1 MQRLNKVRL
10 SGRAGEI
17 VFSHEHYGRYY
28 YKFMLTVIRR
38 SGAVDMF
45 PIVIEDSVVRDNDY
59 NGKEVLVTGAI
70 RSMDTSKN
78 PNKHHN
84 VNYIAADKVEVLEE
98 QVPEGDINEVE
109 FIARSCTI
117 EPYAKLTPVTHR
129 KVLNLF
135 VAIPRD
141 FSERADFIRC
151 TLWGKGADLAV
162 EVKRNDY
169 IKVTGRLMSRDV
181 YVNVEETESVYE
193 ISVKEM
199 EILEDE
205 KQ

>member
-1 MQRLNKVRL
+1 MKRLNKVRL
-10 SGRAGEI
+10 SGRAGRI

-28 YKFMLTVIRR
+28 YKFMLTVIRK

-59 NGKEVLVTGAI
+59 NGKEVMVTGAI

-84 VNYIAADKVEVLEE
+84 TNYIAADEVKVLDEQAPEV
-98 QVPEGDINEVE
+98 DINEVE
-109 FIARSCTI
+109 FIARSCTR
-117 EPYAKLTPVTHR
+117 EPHAKLTPVTHR

-151 TLWGKGADLAV
+151 NLWGKGADLAV
-162 EVKRNDY
+162 DVKRNDY
-169 IKVTGRLMSRDV
+169 IKVTGRLISRDV
-181 YVNVEETESVYE
+181 YIDGEETESLYE
-193 ISVKEM
+193 ISVREM
-199 EILEDE
+199 EKLEDE
-205 KQ
+205 E

>member
-28 YKFMLTVIRR
+28 YKFMLTVIRK

-45 PIVIEDSVVRDNDY
+45 PIVIEDSIVRDNDY
-59 NGKEVLVTGAI
+59 NEKEVVVTGAI

-84 VNYIAADKVEVLEE
+84 ANYIAADEVEILAE
-98 QVPEGDINEVE
+98 QVPDGDINEVE
-109 FIARSCTI
+109 FIARSCTKK
-117 EPYAKLTPVTHR
+117 PYVKLTPVTHK

-141 FSERADFIRC
+141 FSERSDFTRC

-181 YVNVEETESVYE
+181 YVNGEETESVYE

-199 EILEDE
+199 EKLEDE
-205 KQ
+205 E

>member
-1 MQRLNKVRL
+1 MKRLNKVRL

-28 YKFMLTVIRR
+28 YKFMLTVIRK

-59 NGKEVLVTGAI
+59 NGKEVVVTGAI

-84 VNYIAADKVEVLEE
+84 VNYIAADEVEILEE

-109 FIARSCTI
+109 FIARSCTR
-117 EPYAKLTPVTHR
+117 EPYVKLTPVTHK

-162 EVKRNDY
+162 DVKRNDC

-181 YVNVEETESVYE
+181 YVNDEETESVYE

-199 EILEDE
+199 EKLEDE
-205 KQ
+205 E

>member
-1 MQRLNKVRL
+1 
-10 SGRAGEI
+10 
-17 VFSHEHYGRYY
+17 
-28 YKFMLTVIRR
+28 
-38 SGAVDMF
+38 
-45 PIVIEDSVVRDNDY
+45 
-59 NGKEVLVTGAI
+59 
-70 RSMDTSKN
+70 MDISKN

-84 VNYIAADKVEVLEE
+84 VNYIAADEVEILEE

-109 FIARSCTI
+109 FIARSCTK

-162 EVKRNDY
+162 DVKRNDY

-181 YVNVEETESVYE
+181 YVNGEETESVYE

-199 EILEDE
+199 EKLEDE
-205 KQ
+205 E

>member
-28 YKFMLTVIRR
+28 YKFMLTVIRK

-45 PIVIEDSVVRDNDY
+45 PIVIEDSIVRDNDY
-59 NGKEVLVTGAI
+59 NGKEVVVTGAI

-84 VNYIAADKVEVLEE
+84 VNYIAADEVEILEE
-98 QVPEGDINEVE
+98 QVPEGDINEVG
-109 FIARSCTI
+109 FIARSCTR
-117 EPYAKLTPVTHR
+117 EPYVKFTPVTHK

-162 EVKRNDY
+162 DVKRSDY

-181 YVNVEETESVYE
+181 YVNGEETESVYE
-193 ISVKEM
+193 ISVKKM
-199 EILEDE
+199 EKLEDE
-205 KQ
+205 E

>member
-1 MQRLNKVRL
+1 MTSFINLLKE
-10 SGRAGEI
+10 A
-17 VFSHEHYGRYY
+17 
-28 YKFMLTVIRR
+28 
-38 SGAVDMF
+38 AA
-45 PIVIEDSVVRDNDY
+45 DSNVASIKMTLYRVAKNSQVVEALIDAAE
-59 NGKEVLVTGAI
+59 NGKEVVVTGAI

-84 VNYIAADKVEVLEE
+84 VNYIVADEVEILEE

-109 FIARSCTI
+109 FIARSCTR
-117 EPYAKLTPVTHR
+117 EPYAKLTPVTHK

-162 EVKRNDY
+162 DVKRNDY

-181 YVNVEETESVYE
+181 YVNGEETESVYE

-199 EILEDE
+199 EKLENE
-205 KQ
+205 E

>member
-1 MQRLNKVRL
+1 MKRLNKVRL

-28 YKFMLTVIRR
+28 YKFMLTVIRK

-45 PIVIEDSVVRDNDY
+45 PIVIEDPIVRDNDY
-59 NGKEVLVTGAI
+59 NGKEVVVTGAI

-84 VNYIAADKVEVLEE
+84 VNYIAADKVEILEE
-98 QVPEGDINEVE
+98 QVPDGDINEVE
-109 FIARSCTI
+109 FIARSCTK
-117 EPYAKLTPVTHR
+117 EPYAKLTPVMHR
-129 KVLNLF
+129 KVSNLF

-141 FSERADFIRC
+141 FSERSDFTSC
-151 TLWGKGADLAV
+151 TLLGKGADLAV
-162 EVKRNDY
+162 DVKRNDY

-181 YVNVEETESVYE
+181 YVNGEETESVYE

-199 EILEDE
+199 EKLEDE
-205 KQ
+205 E

>member
-1 MQRLNKVRL
+1 MQRLNKVKL
-10 SGRAGEI
+10 SGRAGEK

-28 YKFMLTVIRR
+28 YKFMLTVIRK

-59 NGKEVLVTGAI
+59 NGKEVVVTGAI

-84 VNYIAADKVEVLEE
+84 VNYIAADEVEILDE

-109 FIARSCTI
+109 FIARSCTR

-141 FSERADFIRC
+141 HSEEQ
-151 TLWGKGADLAV
+151 TLFAVLYGKKGLIW
-162 EVKRNDY
+162 R
-169 IKVTGRLMSRDV
+169 
-181 YVNVEETESVYE
+181 
-193 ISVKEM
+193 
-199 EILEDE
+199 
-205 KQ
+205 

>member
-1 MQRLNKVRL
+1 MKRLNKVRL

-28 YKFMLTVIRR
+28 YKFMLTVIRK

-45 PIVIEDSVVRDNDY
+45 PIVIEDSIVRDNDY
-59 NGKEVLVTGAI
+59 NGKEVVVTGAI

-84 VNYIAADKVEVLEE
+84 VNYIAADEVEILDE
-98 QVPEGDINEVE
+98 QVPDGDINKAE
-109 FIARSCTI
+109 FIARSCTK
-117 EPYAKLTPVTHR
+117 EPYAKLTSVTHR
-129 KVLNLF
+129 KVSNLF

-162 EVKRNDY
+162 DVKRNDY

-181 YVNVEETESVYE
+181 YVNGEETESVYE

-199 EILEDE
+199 EKLEDE
-205 KQ
+205 E

>member
-1 MQRLNKVRL
+1 MKRLNKVRL

-28 YKFMLTVIRR
+28 YKFMLTVIRK

-45 PIVIEDSVVRDNDY
+45 QIVIEDPIVRDNDY
-59 NGKEVLVTGAI
+59 NGKEVVVTGAI

-84 VNYIAADKVEVLEE
+84 VNYIAADKVEILEE
-98 QVPEGDINEVE
+98 QVPDGDINEVE
-109 FIARSCTI
+109 FIARSCTK

-129 KVLNLF
+129 KVSNLF

-141 FSERADFIRC
+141 FSERSDFTRC

-162 EVKRNDY
+162 DVKRRNDY

-181 YVNVEETESVYE
+181 YVNGEETESVYE

-199 EILEDE
+199 EKLEDE
-205 KQ
+205 E

>member
-1 MQRLNKVRL
+1 MQRLNKVKL

-28 YKFMLTVIRR
+28 YKFMLTVIRK

-45 PIVIEDSVVRDNDY
+45 TIVIEDSIVRDNDY

-84 VNYIAADKVEVLEE
+84 VNYIAADEVKILEE

-109 FIARSCTI
+109 FIARSCTR
-117 EPYAKLTPVTHR
+117 EPYAKLTPVTHK

-162 EVKRNDY
+162 DVKRNDC

-181 YVNVEETESVYE
+181 YVNGEETESVYE

-199 EILEDE
+199 EKLEDE
-205 KQ
+205 E

>member
-1 MQRLNKVRL
+1 MEQLQCQQKV
-10 SGRAGEI
+10 
-17 VFSHEHYGRYY
+17 
-28 YKFMLTVIRR
+28 
-38 SGAVDMF
+38 
-45 PIVIEDSVVRDNDY
+45 
-59 NGKEVLVTGAI
+59 NGYRI

-109 FIARSCTI
+109 FIARSCTRD
-117 EPYAKLTPVTHR
+117 PCAKITPVTHR

-162 EVKRNDY
+162 DVKRNDY

-181 YVNVEETESVYE
+181 YVNGEETESVYE

-199 EILEDE
+199 EKLEDE
-205 KQ
+205 E

>member
-1 MQRLNKVRL
+1 M
-10 SGRAGEI
+10 
-17 VFSHEHYGRYY
+17 FSHEHYGRYY
-28 YKFMLTVIRR
+28 YKFMLTVIRK

-59 NGKEVLVTGAI
+59 NGKEVVVTGVI

-84 VNYIAADKVEVLEE
+84 VNYIAADKVEILEE
-98 QVPEGDINEVE
+98 QVPDGDINEVE
-109 FIARSCTI
+109 FIARSCTR
-117 EPYAKLTPVTHR
+117 EPYVKLTPVTHK

-141 FSERADFIRC
+141 FSERADFTRC

-162 EVKRNDY
+162 DVKRNDY

-181 YVNVEETESVYE
+181 YVNGEETESVYE

-199 EILEDE
+199 EKLEDE
-205 KQ
+205 E

>member
-17 VFSHEHYGRYY
+17 VLSHEHYGRYY
-28 YKFMLTVIRR
+28 YKFMLTVIRK

-45 PIVIEDSVVRDNDY
+45 PIVIEDSIVRDNDY
-59 NGKEVLVTGAI
+59 NGKEIVVTGAI

-84 VNYIAADKVEVLEE
+84 VNYIAADEVEILEE
-98 QVPEGDINEVE
+98 QVPDGDINEVE
-109 FIARSCTI
+109 FIARSCTK

-141 FSERADFIRC
+141 FSERADFTRC

-162 EVKRNDY
+162 DVKRNDY

-181 YVNVEETESVYE
+181 YVNGEETESVYE

-199 EILEDE
+199 EKLEDE
-205 KQ
+205 E

>member
-10 SGRAGEI
+10 SGRAGEK

-28 YKFMLTVIRR
+28 YKFMLTVIRK

-84 VNYIAADKVEVLEE
+84 VNYIAADEVKILEE

-109 FIARSCTI
+109 FIARSCTR
-117 EPYAKLTPVTHR
+117 EPYAKLTPVTHK

-162 EVKRNDY
+162 DVKRNDC

-181 YVNVEETESVYE
+181 YVNGEETESVYE

-199 EILEDE
+199 EKLEDE
-205 KQ
+205 E

>member
-10 SGRAGEI
+10 FGRAGEI

-28 YKFMLTVIRR
+28 YKFMLTVIRK

-45 PIVIEDSVVRDNDY
+45 PIVIEDSIVRDND
-59 NGKEVLVTGAI
+59 
-70 RSMDTSKN
+70 
-78 PNKHHN
+78 
-84 VNYIAADKVEVLEE
+84 VNYIEADKVEILEE
-98 QVPEGDINEVE
+98 QVPDGDINEVE
-109 FIARSCTI
+109 FIARSCTK

-141 FSERADFIRC
+141 YSERADFIRC

-162 EVKRNDY
+162 DVKRNDY

-181 YVNVEETESVYE
+181 YVNGEETESVYE

-199 EILEDE
+199 EKLEDE
-205 KQ
+205 EQ

>member
-1 MQRLNKVRL
+1 MERLNRVRL
-10 SGRAGEI
+10 SGRASA
-17 VFSHEHYGRYY
+17 VKLSHEHFGRYY
-28 YKFMLTVIRR
+28 YKFTVTNVRR
-38 SGAVDMF
+38 SGVADTF
-45 PIVIEDSVVRDNDY
+45 PIVVEDVLLNFDVDY
-59 NGKEVLVTGAI
+59 EDKEVLVTGVI

-84 VNYIAADKVEVLEE
+84 VNYIADDEVEILDG

-109 FIARSCTI
+109 FIARSCTK

-129 KVLNLF
+129 KVSNLF
-135 VAIPRD
+135 VAIPREY
-141 FSERADFIRC
+141 SERADFIRC

-162 EVKRNDY
+162 DVKRNDY

-181 YVNVEETESVYE
+181 YVNGEETESVYE

-199 EILEDE
+199 EKLEDE
-205 KQ
+205 E

>member
-28 YKFMLTVIRR
+28 YKFMLTVIRK

-45 PIVIEDSVVRDNDY
+45 PIVIEDSIVRDNDY
-59 NGKEVLVTGAI
+59 NGKEVVVTGAI
-70 RSMDTSKN
+70 RSMDISKN
-78 PNKHHN
+78 PN
-84 VNYIAADKVEVLEE
+84 NYIAADEVEILEE

-109 FIARSCTI
+109 FIARSCTK
-117 EPYAKLTPVTHR
+117 EPYARLTPVTHR

-162 EVKRNDY
+162 DVKRNDY
-169 IKVTGRLMSRDV
+169 IKVNGRLMSRDV
-181 YVNVEETESVYE
+181 YVNGEETESVYE

-199 EILEDE
+199 EKLEDE
-205 KQ
+205 E

>member
-38 SGAVDMF
+38 SSAVDMF
-45 PIVIEDSVVRDNDY
+45 LIVIEDSVVCDNDY
-59 NGKEVLVTGAI
+59 NGKEVVVTGAV
-70 RSMDTSKN
+70 RSMDISKN

-84 VNYIAADKVEVLEE
+84 VNYIAADEVEILEE

-109 FIARSCTI
+109 FIARSCTK
-117 EPYAKLTPVTHR
+117 EPYARLTPVTHR

-162 EVKRNDY
+162 DVKRNDY
-169 IKVTGRLMSRDV
+169 IKVNGRLMSRDV
-181 YVNVEETESVYE
+181 YVNGEETESVYE

-199 EILEDE
+199 EKLEDE
-205 KQ
+205 E

>member
-1 MQRLNKVRL
+1 MLRLNKVRL

-28 YKFMLTVIRR
+28 YKFMLTVIRK

-45 PIVIEDSVVRDNDY
+45 PIVIEDSIVRDNNY
-59 NGKEVLVTGAI
+59 N
-70 RSMDTSKN
+70 
-78 PNKHHN
+78 
-84 VNYIAADKVEVLEE
+84 AADEVEFLEE

-109 FIARSCTI
+109 FIARSCTR
-117 EPYAKLTPVTHR
+117 EPYAKLTPVTHK

-135 VAIPRD
+135 VAIPREY
-141 FSERADFIRC
+141 SERADFIRC

-162 EVKRNDY
+162 DVKRNDY
-169 IKVTGRLMSRDV
+169 IKVNGRLMSRDV
-181 YVNVEETESVYE
+181 YVNGEETESVYE

-199 EILEDE
+199 EKLEDE
-205 KQ
+205 E

>member
-1 MQRLNKVRL
+1 MKRLNKVRL

-28 YKFMLTVIRR
+28 YKFMLTVIRK
-38 SGAVDMF
+38 SGAVDIF

-59 NGKEVLVTGAI
+59 NGKEVVVTGAI
-70 RSMDTSKN
+70 RSMDTCKN

-84 VNYIAADKVEVLEE
+84 NNYIAADKVEVLEE

-109 FIARSCTI
+109 FIARSCTR
-117 EPYAKLTPVTHR
+117 EPHAKLTPVTHR

-151 TLWGKGADLAV
+151 NLWGNGADLAV
-162 EVKRNDY
+162 DVKRNDY
-169 IKVTGRLMSRDV
+169 IKVTGRLISRDV
-181 YVNVEETESVYE
+181 YIDGEETESVYE

-199 EILEDE
+199 EKLEDE
-205 KQ
+205 E

>member
-1 MQRLNKVRL
+1 MKRLNKVRL

-28 YKFMLTVIRR
+28 YKFMLTVIRK

-59 NGKEVLVTGAI
+59 NGKEVVVTGAI
-70 RSMDTSKN
+70 RSIDTSKN

-84 VNYIAADKVEVLEE
+84 ANYIAADEVEILEE

-109 FIARSCTI
+109 FIARSCTR
-117 EPYAKLTPVTHR
+117 EPHAKLTPVTHR

-151 TLWGKGADLAV
+151 NLWGKGADLAV
-162 EVKRNDY
+162 DVKRNDY
-169 IKVTGRLMSRDV
+169 IKVTGRLISRDV
-181 YVNVEETESVYE
+181 YIDGEETESLYE
-193 ISVKEM
+193 ISVREM
-199 EILEDE
+199 EKLEDE
-205 KQ
+205 E

>member
-1 MQRLNKVRL
+1 
-10 SGRAGEI
+10 
-17 VFSHEHYGRYY
+17 
-28 YKFMLTVIRR
+28 
-38 SGAVDMF
+38 
-45 PIVIEDSVVRDNDY
+45 
-59 NGKEVLVTGAI
+59 
-70 RSMDTSKN
+70 MDTSKN

-84 VNYIAADKVEVLEE
+84 VNYIAADKVEILEE
-98 QVPEGDINEVE
+98 QVPDGDINEVE
-109 FIARSCTI
+109 FIARSCTK

-129 KVLNLF
+129 KVSNLF

-162 EVKRNDY
+162 DVKRNDY

-181 YVNVEETESVYE
+181 YVNGEETESVYE

-199 EILEDE
+199 EKLEDE
-205 KQ
+205 E

>member
-1 MQRLNKVRL
+1 MQKLNKVRL
-10 SGRAGEI
+10 SGRAGEK

-28 YKFMLTVIRR
+28 YKFMLTVIRK

-45 PIVIEDSVVRDNDY
+45 PIVIEDPVVRDNDY
-59 NGKEVLVTGAI
+59 NEKEVVVTGAI

-84 VNYIAADKVEVLEE
+84 ANYIAADEVEILEE
-98 QVPEGDINEVE
+98 QIPEGDINEVE
-109 FIARSCTI
+109 FIARSCTR
-117 EPYAKLTPVTHR
+117 EPYVKLTPVTHK

-162 EVKRNDY
+162 DVKRNDY

-181 YVNVEETESVYE
+181 YVNDEETESVYE

-199 EILEDE
+199 EKLEDE
-205 KQ
+205 E